1 MLFTSWLFA
10 IFFIISGT
18 VFLGLKRT
26 RFSNGWLLFASYV
39 FYGWLN
45 PLYVPLIVYTTAA
58 SYAAGLKL
66 AGSGKRKR
74 WLLLAVAN
82 NVLVL
87 GFFKYAAFFTENVN
101 VLLRFLNLSV
111 TMPAPGFLFPVG
123 LSFFTFIATGY
134 LIDVYRGTVLPERN
148 IVRFA
153 AFVSFFP
160 YLLAGPIERAGNMLP
175 QLETA
180 PKFDRDRVSEGLSLF
195 VVGMFKK
202 RALADFLAL
211 YVNNVYDDPSQFSG
225 LTLLLATYAFAWQ
238 IYFDFSGYTDMAR
251 GCARMLG
258 FRLMMNF
265 NNPYLA
271 TGLGDFWRRW
281 HISLSSWF
289 KDYLYIP
296 LGGNRHGRA
305 TTYRN
310 MIITILVAGLW
321 HGAAWNF
328 VIWGT
333 VHALGRCVTR
343 ELEAAHFYRERVPRI
358 FKQVLTFHLVCFG
371 WIFFRA
377 ETFEKAAAVVK
388 GIASCSLSDPGIPLV
403 AVLFVVGIWGY
414 QNLFESRY
422 KRVLDLP
429 AVRIGLMLFML
440 LYLVFFGTTGYE
452 KFIYFQF

>member
-1 MLFTSWLFA
+1 
-10 IFFIISGT
+10 
-18 VFLGLKRT
+18 
-26 RFSNGWLLFASYV
+26 
-39 FYGWLN
+39 
-45 PLYVPLIVYTTAA
+45 
-58 SYAAGLKL
+58 
-66 AGSGKRKR
+66 
-74 WLLLAVAN
+74 
-82 NVLVL
+82 
-87 GFFKYAAFFTENVN
+87 
-101 VLLRFLNLSV
+101 
-111 TMPAPGFLFPVG
+111 
-123 LSFFTFIATGY
+123 
-134 LIDVYRGTVLPERN
+134 
-148 IVRFA
+148 
-153 AFVSFFP
+153 
-160 YLLAGPIERAGNMLP
+160 
-175 QLETA
+175 
-180 PKFDRDRVSEGLSLF
+180 
-195 VVGMFKK
+195 
-202 RALADFLAL
+202 
-211 YVNNVYDDPSQFSG
+211 
-225 LTLLLATYAFAWQ
+225 
-238 IYFDFSGYTDMAR
+238 
-251 GCARMLG
+251 MLG